1 MSGLIQLSNSA
12 ARWLKIGSKRGVS
25 AIEYGLLAALIS
37 LVMVGGVVKVGTNLG
52 GVFQSIAATLPT
64 AGDHSAG
71 PLH

>member
-37 LVMVGGVVKVGTNLG
+37 LVIVGGVVKVGTNLKRS
-52 GVFQSIAATLPT
+52 FPDDCSHAATSRKPPSR
-64 AGDHSAG
+64 G
-71 PLH
+71 